1 MAFVFLMS
9 LAHSPKK
16 LCAFFVPFD
25 GVDGPWFS
33 LSTRPRIVAEQIAG
47 GAQNKGIRNLHM
59 VNLKFASIFCKS
71 RKKNPLKKICL
82 FVIWKK
88 KSISLLG
95 LLKMVWGCNCGKIP
109 SIPFVWKRLNLLPED
124 YFQNVLCY
132 VGRSVW
138 HKIPLPYHCRK
149 DFPQFVFL
157 SFFSF
162 FNSWFDFLFSRFGRH
177 QSQTQ

>member
-71 RKKNPLKKICL
+71 REKKSVKKDLSICHL
-82 FVIWKK
+82 KK
-88 KSISLLG
+88 KSISFG

-132 VGRSVW
+132 AGRSVW

-157 SFFSF
+157 FFLF
-162 FNSWFDFLFSRFGRH
+162 LQFMIWFCLLFSRFCRH
-177 QSQTQ
+177 QS

>member
-59 VNLKFASIFCKS
+59 VNLKFASIFWKS

-82 FVIWKK
+82 FVICKK
-88 KSISLLG
+88 KSISFG

-109 SIPFVWKRLNLLPED
+109 SIPLYEKDWICYQKTTSRMCSAMLEDQCGIKSLSPTTAGKTFHNLS
-124 YFQNVLCY
+124 F
-132 VGRSVW
+132 
-138 HKIPLPYHCRK
+138 
-149 DFPQFVFL
+149 

-162 FNSWFDFLFSRFGRH
+162 FNS
-177 QSQTQ
+177 